1 MKIKLLMN
9 KNSSIKIN
17 FEKFIE
23 DQFLNLKYRE
33 AFKIIRVND
42 LSENLINSSSLIKKY
57 NNCIEKM
64 NSLIE
69 YLTIKFRN
77 FISVKNNSILGP
89 VVILINITDINNII
103 YSYL

>member
-1 MKIKLLMN
+1 
-9 KNSSIKIN
+9 
-17 FEKFIE
+17 
-23 DQFLNLKYRE
+23 
-33 AFKIIRVND
+33 
-42 LSENLINSSSLIKKY
+42 
-57 NNCIEKM
+57 M